1 MVGREEIVRSI
12 IKFEIPHSDLKGA
25 CWRII
30 ELGAQGGA
38 SSTPPN
44 LLLLLLLF

>member
-1 MVGREEIVRSI
+1 MHQLKKKPFMVGREEIVRSI

-30 ELGAQGGA
+30 ELGA
-38 SSTPPN
+38 
-44 LLLLLLLF
+44 